1 MADTYHI
8 EAKSMPTPADIVA
21 RVNAL
26 ADAMLSVAVDM
37 EYYGGLAVWSRHAR
51 ELLEFGYL
59 ARSWAIEIASTIEAV
74 EPMTD
79 IEQKCQDCLTP
90 PGTRCESAPG
100 ACPFRQVAPVADA
113 T

>member
-8 EAKSMPTPADIVA
+8 EAKPMLTPADIVA

-26 ADAMLSVAVDM
+26 ADAMLSTAVDM
-37 EYYGGLAVWSRHAR
+37 EYYGGLAVWARHAR

-59 ARSWAIEIASTIEAV
+59 ARSWAVEIAATLEAV
-74 EPMTD
+74 EPLTD
-79 IEQKCQDCLTP
+79 IEQKCPDCLTP

-100 ACPFRQVAPVADA
+100 HCPYRKSPQDADSV
-113 T
+113 